1 MLHRNTVALAAGLIL
16 PLLMTAC
23 GGGGSGGDP
32 VPAQI
37 GGTILF
43 EGSDSGFP
51 GLLGGSNFDNSRD
64 LGTIGGAHR
73 SKHAC
78 ARGLGSLSFVLEQDA
93 WVEVQATGS
102 GALIAWD
109 PVTGTIAAAAQGDR
123 PCLRVRAR
131 GAVQLAHDCESESAE
146 LQLQVQPA
154 DGTRAARGIEVQR
167 GMQGGIPEAI
177 VERFRAWLEPNA
189 RILAGEL
196 IVRAKEGVS
205 ADALAQAHDCQRV
218 LSIPGDAALLR
229 FAVPLIADA
238 GEQARRTW
246 GKVRELAED
255 ERVAYAELNTL
266 HRAMGGPVTPN
277 DTHFGLQWHYPLIQ
291 VPEAWSI
298 TQGSANTIVAVID
311 TGETAH
317 PELDSRQ
324 IPGFDFIS
332 NATIAADGDGLD
344 ADPTDVGD
352 GVGLQPSS
360 FHGTHVAG
368 TIGAETNNGQG
379 VAGVTWSTRLM
390 HLRVLGQ
397 GGGTD
402 FDIANAVRYAAR
414 LSNSSGTLP
423 AERAHVINMSL
434 GGGASNTTFQNAVTA
449 ARNAGV
455 VIFAAA
461 GNENTSAPSFPAAYN
476 GVISVSAVDLNAER
490 APYSN
495 FGPTVDLAAPG
506 GNTAVN
512 LNGDGFVDGV
522 LSTMFDDTVAPAQPV
537 FVFNQGTSMACPH
550 AAGVAALMLAV
561 NPALTPAQIETILTG
576 TATDIGAPGRDDLF
590 GHGLVN
596 ALQAVQQ
603 AQGSTAPQVPALAL
617 SPTSMTF
624 GSQLTQLTS
633 HATNIGTGQLV
644 FEGVQISSFG
654 PAAWLTATPVL
665 SSGAASNFSAVN
677 VHVNRN
683 GLPDG
688 NYTGTVTVL
697 SNGGDIPIQVSI
709 SVVSNPPVTD
719 VNLFVLLVDAVT
731 FETVAGALVNPATSL
746 DYELLDLPA
755 GEYYLVCGSDD
766 DGDEFI
772 FGEGDLYTGIY
783 PTINDPE
790 TILLQ
795 NGDSIQSLDFPV
807 TGGSA
812 PAPLWP
818 GFAPRRQPTAA
829 R

>member
-1 MLHRNTVALAAGLIL
+1 M
-16 PLLMTAC
+16 
-23 GGGGSGGDP
+23 
-32 VPAQI
+32 
-37 GGTILF
+37 
-43 EGSDSGFP
+43 
-51 GLLGGSNFDNSRD
+51 
-64 LGTIGGAHR
+64 
-73 SKHAC
+73 
-78 ARGLGSLSFVLEQDA
+78 VLEQDA
-93 WVEVQATGS
+93 WVDVQAAGA

-109 PVTGTIAAAAQGDR
+109 PVTGAIAAAAQGDR
-123 PCLRVRAR
+123 PSLRVRAR
-131 GAVQLAHDCESESAE
+131 GAVQLAYDCEPDSAA
-146 LQLQVQPA
+146 LSLQVQPA
-154 DGTRAARGIEVQR
+154 DGTRAARGIEVQGR
-167 GMQGGIPEAI
+167 AQGGMPGGIPATI
-177 VERFRAWLEPNA
+177 VERFRGWLEPSA

-196 IVRAKEGVS
+196 IVRAKDGVS

-229 FAVPLIADA
+229 FSVPLAANA

-255 ERVAYAELNTL
+255 ARVAYAELNTL
-266 HRAMGGPVTPN
+266 HHALGGPVTPN
-277 DTHFGLQWHYPLIQ
+277 DTHFALQWHYPLIQ
-291 VPEAWSI
+291 VPEAWAI

-344 ADPTDVGD
+344 PDPTDVGD

-379 VAGVTWSTRLM
+379 VAGVTWATRLM

-423 AERAHVINMSL
+423 AERAHIINMSL
-434 GGGASNTTFQNAVTA
+434 GGGANNTTFQNAVTA

-461 GNENTSAPSFPAAYN
+461 GNENTSAPSFPAAYS
-476 GVISVSAVDLNAER
+476 GVISVSAVDLNAAR

-495 FGPTVDLAAPG
+495 FGPTVDIAAPG

-522 LSTMFDDTVAPAQPV
+522 LSTMFDDTVTPAQPI

-561 NPALTPAQIETILTG
+561 NPALTPTQIETILTG

-590 GHGLVN
+590 GHGLIN
-596 ALQAVQQ
+596 ALHAVQQ
-603 AQGSTAPQVPALAL
+603 AQGSTVPQVPTLAL
-617 SPTSMTF
+617 SPTNMIF

-633 HATNIGTGQLV
+633 HATNIGSGQLV
-644 FEGVQISSFG
+644 LGGLQISSFG
-654 PAAWLTATPVL
+654 PANWLTATPVL

-688 NYTGTVTVL
+688 DYTGTVTVL

-709 SVVSNPPVTD
+709 SVVSKPAVMDVT
-719 VNLFVLLVDAVT
+719 LFVLLVDAVT
-731 FETVAGALVNPATSL
+731 FENVAQTLVNPTTGL

-755 GEYYLVCGSDD
+755 GEYFLVCGSDD
-766 DGDEFI
+766 DGDQFI

-790 TILLQ
+790 TILLGD
-795 NGDSIQSLDFPV
+795 GDSIQGLDFPV
-807 TGGSA
+807 TGGSS
-812 PAPLWP
+812 PTSLLM